1 MYLFHRFRTI
11 PLTFRILPAIWAPM
25 VDSSVTAD
33 MPSFINRVVGILAL
47 QGDYERHADHV
58 TRIGAQPVLVRKAE
72 TLDGLDALILPGGES
87 TTMST
92 LIDRF
97 EMRQSLVN
105 FCREHPVYA
114 TCAGMILLSKEIV
127 DNQAGVVPFGLLDI
141 SVRRNGWGRQINS
154 FDTELTISGN
164 GLHVVRG
171 SFIRAPK
178 IVRVGADVRVISTHQ
193 REPVLVEQGNILAAS
208 FHAELGED
216 TRLLTYFLKK
226 FLADRAA

>member
-1 MYLFHRFRTI
+1 MDH
-11 PLTFRILPAIWAPM
+11 
-25 VDSSVTAD
+25 SGVTSD
-33 MPSFINRVVGILAL
+33 MSPFAHRVVGVLAL

-58 TRIGAQPVLVRKAE
+58 ARIGATPVLIRKAE
-72 TLDGLDALILPGGES
+72 SLKGLDALILPGGES

-97 EMRQSLVN
+97 DMRAALIT
-105 FCREHPVYA
+105 FCRTHPVYA

-127 DNQAGVVPFGLLDI
+127 DNQANVEPFGLLDV

-178 IVRVGADVRVISTHQ
+178 IVRVGAEVRVISTHQ

-216 TRLLTYFLKK
+216 TRLLAYFLKK

>member
-1 MYLFHRFRTI
+1 MNESGV
-11 PLTFRILPAIWAPM
+11 TF
-25 VDSSVTAD
+25 D
-33 MPSFINRVVGILAL
+33 MSPFANRSVGILAL

-58 TRIGAQPVLVRKAE
+58 ARLGVQPALVRKAAS
-72 TLDGLDALILPGGES
+72 LAGLDALILPGGES

-97 EMRQSLVN
+97 EMRPSLVQ
-105 FCREHPVYA
+105 FCRTHPVYA
-114 TCAGMILLSKEIV
+114 TCAGMILLAKEIV
-127 DNQAGVVPFGLLDI
+127 DNQSKVESFGLLDI
-141 SVRRNGWGRQINS
+141 SVKRNGWGRQINS
-154 FDTELTISGN
+154 FDTELTVSGN

-178 IVRVGADVRVISTHQ
+178 IVRVGPDVRVISSYQ

-216 TRLLTYFLKK
+216 TRLLAYFLKK